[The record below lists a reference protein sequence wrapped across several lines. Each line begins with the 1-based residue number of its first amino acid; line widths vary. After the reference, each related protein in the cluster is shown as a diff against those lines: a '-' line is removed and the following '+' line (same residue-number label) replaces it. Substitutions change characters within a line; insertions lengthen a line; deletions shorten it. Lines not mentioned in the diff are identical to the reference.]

1 MKLDSYLNFPC
12 EEIEKCHLV
21 CDLSKSIQW
30 IEIYWKNRPRLEL
43 FFFFFI
49 QSVLSPIDH
58 ASNQIKFIYL
68 SKWEQGWLG
77 GEKGY
82 PIKTLASD
90 MVCKY
95 LIFQSDASR
104 LFHHYIP
111 SFICSINIKSI
122 IQVSNFK
129 NISSLTRYMI
139 GIWNFFL

>member
-1 MKLDSYLNFPC
+1 MRLDSYLNFTC

-21 CDLSKSIQW
+21 CDIQEHSVNW
-30 IEIYWKNRPRLEL
+30 DLLEKQTKIGTL
-43 FFFFFI
+43 FFFI
-49 QSVLSPIDH
+49 QSMLSPIDH
-58 ASNQIKFIYL
+58 ANNQIKFIYL

-95 LIFQSDASR
+95 LVFQSDASR

-129 NISSLTRYMI
+129 NISSLTRYII